1 MIGFLGIWD
10 DLDGGPDRSAR
21 GALLVTDKHG
31 NPLELEV
38 ATPVRPNRLQ
48 VAIWG
53 DRLRPHAVGHL
64 IATPLLNHVKKD
76 PRIVLTNHLDALEAW
91 SEVPLAHLCHA
102 SASPQPDLPQ
112 IANVGERRDLHL
124 SVAQSEESRL
134 RLKRAETVLSE
145 LDPRFDPLSAF
156 DRISRALDELAAVD
170 DRYA

>member
-10 DLDGGPDRSAR
+10 DLHGGPDGSAR

-38 ATPVRPNRLQ
+38 STPVRPNRLQ

-64 IATPLLNHVKKD
+64 IATPLLNHLKKD

-91 SEVPLAHLCHA
+91 SATPLVHLRRG
-102 SASPQPDLPQ
+102 SKPPEFDLPQ
-112 IANVGERRDLHL
+112 IANVGGRDLHL
-124 SVAQSEESRL
+124 SVAPTEESQPW
-134 RLKRAETVLSE
+134 LKRAETVLNE

-156 DRISRALDELAAVD
+156 DRIGRALDELAAVD